1 MSSTGTRSR
10 QSGNE
15 QHDDEHTGAPRGAE
29 AGRPES
35 AGDQPDQDE
44 PDDVG
49 AAGKGRKVKS
59 STSRKTTSNAGSDA
73 KKAEAAEAGKVK
85 SAAVK
90 STAAKTAGTKSAAA
104 KSSGTKTTAAKSTA
118 AKSTA
123 AKSADAKTTTA
134 TKPTA
139 KAAAPKA
146 AAPKAA
152 APEAAASKTAAAK
165 PSAAAKPAATAK
177 KGKAGPGGTSRAKA
191 AAGTPARASGA
202 GVSAAA
208 GDERELLARTRE
220 AAAPGMAKLSELY
233 FRHTPVD
240 DLAAAAPEQLAAA
253 VSSHYELAEQRAQG
267 RPVLRVRDG
276 ASELGRPCT
285 VVEIVNDDM
294 PFLVESVLAGVSRS
308 GAAVQRVMHPIV
320 VVRRDLTGRLV
331 EVLPAADPDD
341 PPEGTQLESWMHV
354 ETDPLSDDGARER
367 LATELSRVLA
377 DVREVVE
384 DRDRMRHTA
393 RELAGTLRADP
404 PPLGVIEVEDGARL
418 LEWLTEDHFT
428 FLGYRRYEL
437 HTEPGASEEPKLTA
451 VLASGLG

>member
-104 KSSGTKTTAAKSTA
+104 KSSGTKTTAPKSAAAKSTA

-123 AKSADAKTTTA
+123 AKST
-134 TKPTA
+134 
-139 KAAAPKA
+139 
-146 AAPKAA
+146 
-152 APEAAASKTAAAK
+152 
-165 PSAAAKPAATAK
+165 ATAK

-294 PFLVESVLAGVSRS
+294 PFLV
-308 GAAVQRVMHPIV
+308 
-320 VVRRDLTGRLV
+320 
-331 EVLPAADPDD
+331 
-341 PPEGTQLESWMHV
+341 
-354 ETDPLSDDGARER
+354 
-367 LATELSRVLA
+367 
-377 DVREVVE
+377 
-384 DRDRMRHTA
+384 
-393 RELAGTLRADP
+393 
-404 PPLGVIEVEDGARL
+404 
-418 LEWLTEDHFT
+418 
-428 FLGYRRYEL
+428 
-437 HTEPGASEEPKLTA
+437 
-451 VLASGLG
+451 